1 MLQLRIFSLD
11 LFVNLVLARSEERD
25 KQDELDLAILNMG
38 LDDGDVEVDCSIKR
52 HQLLPC
58 GIKFPFK
65 TLQQDLLDPHRQ
77 LGYTKPSN
85 SQAHEILAQP
95 KWAWNSKKQKKQP
108 RRLPADE
115 LVLTSERLAEMEPP
129 EGGGKS

>member
-1 MLQLRIFSLD
+1 M
-11 LFVNLVLARSEERD
+11 LARSEEHD
-25 KQDELDLAILNMG
+25 EQDELDLAILNMG
-38 LDDGDVEVDCSIKR
+38 LDDGDAEVDCSIKR
-52 HQLLPC
+52 DQLLPC

-65 TLQQDLLDPHRQ
+65 TLQQDLLDPYQQ

-95 KWAWNSKKQKKQP
+95 KRAWNSKKQRKQL
-108 RRLPADE
+108 RRLPVDE
-115 LVLTSERLAEMEPP
+115 LVLTSEKLAELEPP